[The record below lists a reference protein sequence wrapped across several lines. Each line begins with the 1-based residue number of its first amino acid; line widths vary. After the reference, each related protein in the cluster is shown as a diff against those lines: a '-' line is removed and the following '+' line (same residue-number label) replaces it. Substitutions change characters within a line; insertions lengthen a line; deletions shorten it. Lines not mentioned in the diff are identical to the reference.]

1 MISVKR
7 EGFKTL
13 KKNVLSRLGG
23 NVLKLVL
30 TIRVKLLFAFGMG
43 AAIMLMAGLVGILQL
58 YYGRVG
64 GPRLFGSFAV
74 GLVCLAAIGCT
85 FMIFAG
91 FHLQK
96 VVCGGMNRQRKKF
109 TEIATTLDLSM
120 RSSSPR
126 LDEFG
131 RSAREF
137 DKLLQRVQETI
148 SLVRAS
154 TEAVATATREIA
166 AGNMDLSMR
175 TEAQA
180 ASLEE
185 TAATMM
191 QLTGTVRQNATHA
204 RDANE
209 LASNTTGIATAGSFV
224 VKEMITAIGKIAGS
238 SIQVSEIT
246 GVIEGI
252 AFQTNILALN
262 AAVEAARAGEQGRGF
277 AVVASEVRSLAQR
290 SALAAKEIKALIG
303 SSVSLIRDS
312 AANASDV
319 ESAMSK
325 IDLAIKQVSDVIG
338 EIDRASKQQSED
350 IEVINHAVIKMDE
363 VTQHNAALVEQAAAA
378 AHSLD
383 EQVANLNAAMS
394 VFKLVGER

>member
-1 MISVKR
+1 V
-7 EGFKTL
+7 F
-13 KKNVLSRLGG
+13 
-23 NVLKLVL
+23 
-30 TIRVKLLFAFGMG
+30 TIRVKLLFAFGIG
-43 AAIMLMAGLVGILQL
+43 VTIIFMAGLVGALQL
-58 YYGRVG
+58 CHGNAE
-64 GPRLFGSFAV
+64 GPLLFRYFAI

-85 FMIFAG
+85 FMTCAG
-91 FHLQK
+91 FHLHK
-96 VVCGGMNRQRKKF
+96 IVCGGMNRQRIKF
-109 TEIATTLDLSM
+109 AEITTTLDLSV

-126 LDEFG
+126 MDEFG

-148 SLVRAS
+148 SSVRTS

-166 AGNMDLSMR
+166 AGNMDLSTR

-185 TAATMM
+185 TVATMM
-191 QLTGTVRQNATHA
+191 QLTDTVKQNASHA
-204 RDANE
+204 RDVNE
-209 LASNTTGIATAGSFV
+209 LASNATDIATTGSVV
-224 VKEMITAIGKIAGS
+224 VKDMISAIEKIAGS

-290 SALAAKEIKALIG
+290 SALAAKEIKELIG
-303 SSVSLIRDS
+303 SSVALIRDS
-312 AANASDV
+312 AAHASDV
-319 ESAMSK
+319 ESAMEK
-325 IDLAIKQVSDVIG
+325 IELAIRQVSDVIG
-338 EIDRASKQQSED
+338 EIDRASEQQSED
-350 IEVINHAVIKMDE
+350 IEVINQAVIKMDE
-363 VTQHNAALVEQAAAA
+363 VTQDNAALVEQATAA

-383 EQVANLNAAMS
+383 EQVTHLNAAMS
-394 VFKLVGER
+394 VFKLAGER